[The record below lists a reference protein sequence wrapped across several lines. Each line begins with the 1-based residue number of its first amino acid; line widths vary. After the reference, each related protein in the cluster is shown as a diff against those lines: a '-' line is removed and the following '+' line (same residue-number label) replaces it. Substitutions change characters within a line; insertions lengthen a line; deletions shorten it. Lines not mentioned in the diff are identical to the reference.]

1 MVIVNGVP
9 IVNTFQNG
17 IEVLRELYKMDR
29 IELVL
34 VLFIC
39 TLAHHIFL
47 DLLSENGGC
56 KGFVVV
62 SQSIRIPW
70 AGGEYINIVHYI
82 PYIHWVGN
90 LGFGILCYLIG
101 CLLILVGPG
110 MPIISVDVPL
120 QIQVHSFEGLDGLWP
135 INLLPDALVSGG
147 VIYLLYWRQ
156 LNLCIL
162 VFGEVCHG
170 VPARVI
176 PESVF

>member
-17 IEVLRELYKMDR
+17 IEVLRELYKMDH

-62 SQSIRIPW
+62 SQSIRIP
-70 AGGEYINIVHYI
+70 
-82 PYIHWVGN
+82 
-90 LGFGILCYLIG
+90 
-101 CLLILVGPG
+101 
-110 MPIISVDVPL
+110 
-120 QIQVHSFEGLDGLWP
+120 
-135 INLLPDALVSGG
+135 
-147 VIYLLYWRQ
+147 
-156 LNLCIL
+156 
-162 VFGEVCHG
+162 
-170 VPARVI
+170 
-176 PESVF
+176 